1 MPSGDDSLDSGEL
14 KALAD
19 KVKSDTGKDIRQDL
33 SKLDTDGDGKV
44 TQAEFQAGR
53 PQPLRGAGGPPP
65 AGDPGEA
72 GAVAGTA
79 SAAGAQQT
87 QSYDPA
93 DTNQDG
99 VVSEMER
106 LAAQLKELSTQD
118 YSSGAGDTQNQLIA
132 QLARK
137 LYDQISSKF
146 LNQEGS
152 STVSLSA

>member
-1 MPSGDDSLDSGEL
+1 M
-14 KALAD
+14 
-19 KVKSDTGKDIRQDL
+19 
-33 SKLDTDGDGKV
+33 
-44 TQAEFQAGR
+44 
-53 PQPLRGAGGPPP
+53 
-65 AGDPGEA
+65 
-72 GAVAGTA
+72 AGTA

-118 YSSGAGDTQNQLIA
+118 NSSGAGDTQNQLIA